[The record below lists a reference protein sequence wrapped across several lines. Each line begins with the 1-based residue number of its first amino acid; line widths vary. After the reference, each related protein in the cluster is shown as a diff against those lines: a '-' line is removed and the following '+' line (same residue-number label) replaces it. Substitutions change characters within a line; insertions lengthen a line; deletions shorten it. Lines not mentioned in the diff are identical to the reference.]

1 MVGNQKQKETFIVEL
16 TEGQNHVIGD
26 REHKSKALVPI
37 RIDAGNSVEVAQV
50 DGGLITDLSEGKP
63 ICDSLVYTIKDTST
77 NLNITWILELKGTQN
92 QKNAKHAVEQ
102 IVQSIQ
108 YMQQRVLY
116 PQAEKYITNRDFV
129 FAAVAGA
136 PDKTLP
142 VLNNDEIKKLCKK
155 LQALSGR
162 RKDIKDMFAL
172 FCYVR
177 PNKRCKKAEVK
188 GNKPPYDILCYCK
201 NDGYI
206 SYPSMLTQLLK
217 KH

>member
-1 MVGNQKQKETFIVEL
+1 MASNQKQTFIVEL
-16 TEGQNHVIGD
+16 TEGKNRVIED
-26 REHKSKALVPI
+26 REHKSKAIVPI
-37 RIDAGNSVEVAQV
+37 QIDSGNSVEVVQV
-50 DGGLITDLSEGKP
+50 DGGLITGLSEGKP

-108 YMQQRVLY
+108 YMQQRVSY
-116 PQAEKYITNRDFV
+116 PQAEKYITDRDFV

-142 VLNNDEIKKLCKK
+142 VLNNSEIKTLCKT
-155 LQALSGR
+155 LRALSRR

-177 PNKRCKKAEVK
+177 PNKKCKKAEVK
-188 GNKPPYDILCYCK
+188 GNKPPYDILCYRK

-206 SYPSMLTQLLK
+206 PYPSMLTQLLK
-217 KH
+217 RS